1 MRRGK
6 VNRKTTAAASGPHHR
21 TGSLL
26 SNGEMQRSLSKH
38 FEHLIKVSGVKGR
51 RIISWAFGPHR
62 ENVWATVVRVFPE
75 LAVEALAETIKAGG
89 VEINDGYFAFP
100 IPAWVRRL
108 DFFTAPVESFTALLT
123 DGGDPNESDMYGISP
138 IEYAMSRGDAKRAV
152 ALIEAGAFFESYGP
166 DGWQRQLVGDM
177 PEVIAAMEA
186 ARLRQVT
193 AMAFHEGW
201 TPSRL

>member
-1 MRRGK
+1 MKGK
-6 VNRKTTAAASGPHHR
+6 SATAASRPHHR
-21 TGSLL
+21 PVGLL
-26 SNGEMQRSLSKH
+26 SNGAIQCSLSNH
-38 FEHLIKVSGVKGR
+38 FEHPIKVSGVKGR

-89 VEINDGYFAFP
+89 VEINDGYFAFL

-108 DFFTAPVESFTALLT
+108 DFLTAPVKVFPQLLA

-138 IEYAMSRGDAKRAV
+138 LEYAMSRGDAKRAA

-166 DGWQRQLVGDM
+166 DGWQRQLVADM

-186 ARLRQVT
+186 VHLRQVT
-193 AMAFHEGW
+193 AMVFGDERR
-201 TPSRL
+201 PSRL